1 VGKKKSEEPAKADGI
16 QKTGTSLV
24 LRYVIMAGAGL
35 CIGLLAGMLFL
46 HGPGLPGSVTSPA
59 QAIFPDSPDLKPVS
73 TFENGQRYKAG
84 TYNVIVLSGS
94 YREMGRQ
101 YGSLMKAELTEE
113 YTIISTQDN
122 TWGYSTQQLRNFSNN
137 AAELLP
143 QRQKE
148 IFSGM
153 AETSGLD
160 PDDIAMIYYG
170 AYFYTSLPDQRH
182 ECSFLAVN
190 GNYTRDGSMIVS
202 RNFDLPDAVSVF
214 DPYYVLVVYKP
225 NDGSNSVAAI
235 NPAGMRPETLMNNK
249 GLFISDNNGM
259 QSGGDTVRTNRPDYI
274 SEFFRFMLD
283 DASTHEMDDDVP
295 ATRPNTAII
304 VNAAGPDAAYSYE
317 ETVSHVAQRSGDGF
331 LVATNHFVDPSWQ
344 NLSSPD
350 PDSVIRYN
358 NLVNQTVQNKG
369 SIDAEKMMQIRDVM
383 IDNGGATVRD
393 TDFGGVPYTTDLQ
406 VVFVPQSRVL
416 WIKVA
421 GSSWQN
427 TDLDALFSR

>member
-1 VGKKKSEEPAKADGI
+1 
-16 QKTGTSLV
+16 
-24 LRYVIMAGAGL
+24 
-35 CIGLLAGMLFL
+35 
-46 HGPGLPGSVTSPA
+46 
-59 QAIFPDSPDLKPVS
+59 
-73 TFENGQRYKAG
+73 
-84 TYNVIVLSGS
+84 VIVLSGS

-101 YGSLMKAELTEE
+101 YGSLMKAELTKE

-122 TWGYSTQQLRNFSNN
+122 TWGYSIQQLRNFSNN

-170 AYFYTSLPDQRH
+170 AYFYTSLPDQQH

-225 NDGSNSVAAI
+225 SDGSNSVATI
-235 NPAGMRPETLMNNK
+235 SPAGMRPETLVNNK
-249 GLFISDNNGM
+249 GLFISDDNGM

-283 DASTHEMDDDVP
+283 DSSTHEMDDDVP
-295 ATRPNTAII
+295 ATRPDTAII

-317 ETVSHVAQRSGDGF
+317 ETVSRVAQRSGDGF
-331 LVATNHFVDPSWQ
+331 LVATNHFVNPSWQ

-358 NLVNQTVQNKG
+358 NLVNQTIQNKG